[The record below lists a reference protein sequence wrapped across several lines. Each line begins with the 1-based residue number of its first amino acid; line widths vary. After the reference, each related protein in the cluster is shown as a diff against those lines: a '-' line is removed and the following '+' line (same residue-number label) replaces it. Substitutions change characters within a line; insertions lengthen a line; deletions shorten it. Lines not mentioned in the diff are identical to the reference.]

1 MRYGLSLLV
10 LLSVAACS
18 RDPEPPATGGA
29 APAAAAS
36 KTPAADDTVA
46 APQQT
51 AGKSPVTLRFLLD
64 TKPVVGSAT
73 PVRLDFTA
81 VEPVTQ
87 LAVRAE
93 GAGLTVDAAGATA
106 MLALPEAGRVVSHTV
121 SVTPHVAGFS
131 ELMVHALP
139 PGDGA
144 TEIVYAIP
152 LMADAA
158 PAAK

>member
-18 RDPEPPATGGA
+18 RDPEPPSAGGA

-36 KTPAADDTVA
+36 KAPTADDTVA
-46 APQQT
+46 AAQQT

-64 TKPVVGSAT
+64 SKPVVGSAT

-81 VEPVTQ
+81 AEPIAQ

-93 GAGLTVDAAGATA
+93 GAGLTVDATGASA

-121 SVTPHVAGFS
+121 GVTPQVAGFS
-131 ELMVHALP
+131 ELIVHVLP

-144 TEIVYAIP
+144 AETVYAIP